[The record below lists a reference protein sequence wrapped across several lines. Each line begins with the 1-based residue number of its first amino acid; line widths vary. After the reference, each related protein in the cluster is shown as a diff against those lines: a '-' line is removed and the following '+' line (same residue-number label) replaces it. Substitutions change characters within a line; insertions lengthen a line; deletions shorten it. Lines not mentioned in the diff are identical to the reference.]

1 MKVTKHTEKQL
12 DNKLKAEIKTVHK
25 DLKALD
31 ASFQSQ
37 LHKKCKPIDD
47 KVMIIL
53 GTIDDLETQVE
64 EIRESVNNIDF
75 SKMHFNEEGHEV
87 VLPKI
92 KKINKDKATDEQKQS
107 RVNVLSMVLDSEIGN
122 LKAEYNSKF
131 EEFESKLKKQSGMY
145 QRSSYGDFLDL
156 KDSNMLFEEVN
167 HEKRIEEAQAQI
179 GKPKDAKKRLVQND
193 IVLYQLYA
201 RYKGMIKELDGY
213 KDNVMK
219 HLTFE
224 EKQTKVFIQDY
235 KERRRSN
242 SVNFKVHK
250 VKDDVLGQ
258 VRIDYF
264 KKLDTE
270 GDYNKWNSNINERIE
285 ELEKY
290 CKDKIP
296 KKFNETIRNRG
307 ILSQE
312 VRVLES
318 ALGKLKHEIEDLKNN
333 TTKKTSDN
341 NSFNNYGNDMDGGM
355 TPSLRQTLEEK
366 FKTVKKN
373 YEQEIDKYSSELKSH
388 ELQLVKLQKE
398 IVNKVDKSYI
408 DTLEASINT
417 IIKQSK
423 GKFLILKFNIIG
435 SNSITSVM
443 KELTDDILRI
453 KDQLGKLKDIYIVEF
468 NSEKYDSYMEN
479 VDKRM
484 NK

>member
-37 LHKKCKPIDD
+37 LHKKCKPIED

-53 GTIDDLETQVE
+53 GTVDDLENQIE

-75 SKMHFNEEGHEV
+75 SKMHYDEEGHEV
-87 VLPKI
+87 AIPKM
-92 KKINKDKATDEQKQS
+92 KKLSKDKATTEQKQS
-107 RVNVLSMVLDSEIGN
+107 RVNVLSMVLDTEIGN
-122 LKAEYNSKF
+122 LKAEYNVKF
-131 EEFESKLKKQSGMY
+131 EEFENKLKKQSGMY

-167 HEKRIEEAQAQI
+167 HDKRIEEAKAQI

-193 IVLYQLYA
+193 MVLYQLYA
-201 RYKGMIKELDGY
+201 RYKGMVKELDSY
-213 KDNVMK
+213 KDSVMK

-224 EKQTKVFIQDY
+224 EKQSKVFIENY
-235 KERRRSN
+235 KERKRSN
-242 SVNFKVHK
+242 SVNFKIHK

-264 KKLDTE
+264 EKMDPE
-270 GDYNKWNSNINERIE
+270 GDYNKWNTNINDRIE

-318 ALGKLKHEIEDLKNN
+318 TIGNLKHEIEDLKNN
-333 TTKKTSDN
+333 STKKTSDN
-341 NSFNNYGNDMDGGM
+341 NAFSNYGNDFDGGI

-366 FKTVKKN
+366 FKAVKKN
-373 YEQEIDKYSSELKSH
+373 YEQEIDKYSLELKSH

-398 IVNKVDKSYI
+398 ITNKVDKSYI

-423 GKFLILKFNIIG
+423 GKYTQNLIILG

-453 KDQLGKLKDIYIVEF
+453 KDQLGKA
-468 NSEKYDSYMEN
+468 N
-479 VDKRM
+479 VFII
-484 NK
+484 